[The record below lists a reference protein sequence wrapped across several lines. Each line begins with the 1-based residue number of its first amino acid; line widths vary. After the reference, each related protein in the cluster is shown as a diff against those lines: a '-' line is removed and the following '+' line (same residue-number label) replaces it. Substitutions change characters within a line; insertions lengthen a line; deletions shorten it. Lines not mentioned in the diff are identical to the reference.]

1 MIGNN
6 VVILNAFILNTFNLN
21 TFILNVF
28 ILNRFI
34 LTTFNGTI
42 FVPLIALKIGPISPK
57 TVPFLFDFRTIR
69 PKIVPIGTK
78 TDRVINI

>member
-6 VVILNAFILNTFNLN
+6 VVILN

-28 ILNRFI
+28 ILNTFILNTFI
-34 LTTFNGTI
+34 LTTFNGTV
-42 FVPLIALKIGPISPK
+42 FVPFIALKIGPISPK
-57 TVPFLFDFRTIR
+57 IVPFLFDFRTIR